1 MSSLFIDG
9 TETALQGTLED
20 FGLNGI
26 AGIIPVIS
34 YPDSGSSDVTQE
46 LLSWAAPEA
55 AKVKTKIITSRELYT
70 NVITTFVYVEVRFG
84 KLSEFY
90 LGRWLNNLLMLVEDF
105 PANIAAVIK
114 DMKMW
119 EEEAE
124 QDLNDA

>member
-26 AGIIPVIS
+26 AGIIPVTS
-34 YPDSGSSDVTQE
+34 YLDNGSSDVTQE
-46 LLSWAAPEA
+46 LLSWVAPKSAEIKA
-55 AKVKTKIITSRELYT
+55 KIITSREVYG
-70 NVITTFVYVEVRFG
+70 NIITTFVYVEVRFG

-105 PANIAAVIK
+105 PANIAAVIEE
-114 DMKMW
+114 MKVW
-119 EEEAE
+119 EEETQ